1 MSYQKGSDMLLKAD
15 TDGAGTYVT
24 IAAIQAKDLAIDGRP
39 VDVTNQD
46 SSNKWQELLAGS
58 GIKSLKVSGRGVFD
72 GSAVATTVVNYALNN
87 TIRNWR
93 VVVPVLGTFT
103 FLAMVT
109 QVKYVGPHDKEIQ
122 YDISLESAGSVAL
135 A

>member
-24 IAAIQAKDLAIDGRP
+24 VAAIQAKDFAIDGQQ
-39 VDVTNQD
+39 VNVTNAD
-46 SSNKWQELLAGS
+46 SASKWQELLAGA
-58 GIKSLKVSGRGVFD
+58 GIKSLKASGRGVFD
-72 GSAVATTVVNYALNN
+72 GSSIATTVINYALNN
-87 TIRNWR
+87 TIRNWK

-109 QVKYVGPHDKEIQ
+109 QVKYAGPHDKEIQ
-122 YDISLESAGSVAL
+122 YDISLESAGAVVL